1 MPMFLVVG
9 WRDISARAREEEL
22 KMTEVSRHVSIAGWW
37 YVPPSRQPENLSFSL
52 SPSLFLSL
60 SLSSNDWQHLV
71 FFASFAY

>member
-37 YVPPSRQPENLSFSL
+37 YVPPSRQPEN
-52 SPSLFLSL
+52 SL

-71 FFASFAY
+71 FFASFASYEV